1 MNLKITHLNSMYDF
15 YSKITD
21 WLKEQ
26 WQMLTFQHLI
36 YLLIFSFI
44 LSYITEYLLK
54 FKQFRFLYYTITILL
69 LIKLFEGG
77 HTVDGVETVYKL
89 ALI

>member
-1 MNLKITHLNSMYDF
+1 MDY
-15 YSKITD
+15 YSIIVN

-26 WQMLTFQHLI
+26 WQQLTVEHLL
-36 YLLIFSFI
+36 YLMAFSFV
-44 LSYITEYLLK
+44 LSYVTEYILK
-54 FKQFRFLYYTITILL
+54 FKQIRILYYAVSILL

-77 HTVDGVETVYKL
+77 HPIGGVETVYKL

>member
-1 MNLKITHLNSMYDF
+1 MDTININFYAKITE
-15 YSKITD
+15 

-26 WQMLTFQHLI
+26 WDSFTIEHVL
-36 YLLIFSFI
+36 YLLAFSFV

-54 FKQFRFLYYTITILL
+54 FKEIRWIYYTVFIIL
-69 LIKLFEGG
+69 LIKLVEGG
-77 HTVDGVETVYKL
+77 HPFGAAETVYKL

>member
-1 MNLKITHLNSMYDF
+1 MDLDHTDF

-26 WQMLTFQHLI
+26 WQELTFEHLL
-36 YLLIFSFI
+36 YLMAFSFI
-44 LSYITEYLLK
+44 LSYVTEYLLK
-54 FKQFRFLYYTITILL
+54 FKQFRILYYTLAVLL

-77 HTVDGVETVYKL
+77 HPIGGVETVYKL
-89 ALI
+89 VLI

>member
-1 MNLKITHLNSMYDF
+1 MNINYYRDITE
-15 YSKITD
+15 

-26 WQMLTFQHLI
+26 WQMLTFEHII
-36 YLLIFSFI
+36 YLMAFSFV
-44 LSYITEYLLK
+44 LSYITEYILK
-54 FKQFRFLYYTITILL
+54 FKQMRWLYYGVSIVL

-77 HTVDGVETVYKL
+77 HPIGGVETVYKL

>member
-1 MNLKITHLNSMYDF
+1 MDLDHTDF

-26 WQMLTFQHLI
+26 WQELTFEHIL
-36 YLLIFSFI
+36 YLMAFSFI
-44 LSYITEYLLK
+44 LSYVTEYLLK
-54 FKQFRFLYYTITILL
+54 FKQFRILYYTLAVLL

-77 HTVDGVETVYKL
+77 HPIGGVETVYKL
-89 ALI
+89 VLI